1 MTTIEQT
8 PPPVVETPRPAR
20 RRMPGASL
28 IDEAGDMVGFA
39 GRALISAA
47 GASRYFS
54 ETLRQASVL
63 ILGTTL
69 VIVGMVMVIGAECG
83 LFGVYLLRSLGA
95 ESFLGSNPPI
105 CGLRE
110 MWPYM
115 FGYLFAAK
123 VGCGLVAEIGSMR
136 INDEIDGLESVGVDP
151 MRYVVATRLLAVWL
165 TVPAIYAIA
174 ILFGA
179 IGSALAVLV
188 QFEAVSRGQF
198 EALLLAT
205 WTTPDT
211 LYSFIKTITIATAI
225 AIVGMYYGYRAKGG
239 PVGVGDATARSMI
252 VNLVLIHV
260 IGGAYSTI
268 FWGGSYGISF
278 GG

>member
-1 MTTIEQT
+1 MATSAQHGK
-8 PPPVVETPRPAR
+8 R
-20 RRMPGASL
+20 RRIPGAKL
-28 IDEAGDMVGFA
+28 VDEAGDMVGFA
-39 GRALISAA
+39 GRALVSAA
-47 GASRYFS
+47 GASRYFA
-54 ETLRQASVL
+54 EILRQASFL

-69 VIVGMVMVIGAECG
+69 VIVGMVTVIGGECG
-83 LFGVYLLRSLGA
+83 LFGVYLLRSIGA
-95 ESFLGSNPPI
+95 ESFLGTNPPI

-136 INDEIDGLESVGVDP
+136 INEEIDGLESVGIDP
-151 MRYVVATRLLAVWL
+151 MRYIVATRLLAVWL

-179 IGSALAVLV
+179 LGSALAVLV
-188 QFEAVSRGQF
+188 QFGAVSRGQF
-198 EALLLAT
+198 ESLLLAT

-211 LYSFIKTITIATAI
+211 LYSFIKTIVIATAI
-225 AIVGMYYGYRAKGG
+225 ALVGMYYGYRARGG
-239 PVGVGDATARSMI
+239 PVGVGNATARSMI

-260 IGGAYSTI
+260 IGGALSTI
-268 FWGGSYGISF
+268 FWSGNYGISF